1 MRTFAAVTEGLLE
14 LADWLAERS
23 VTHVAMESTGVYWKP
38 VHDLLEGGGPE
49 LLVVNARHMHAV
61 PGRKT
66 DVRDAEWIADLLRHG
81 LLRGSFIPDRP
92 QRELRELVRYR
103 RRLIDERGRE
113 VQRLHKVLEGA
124 NIKLGAVAADLM
136 GVSGRAM
143 LEAIVAGLDDA
154 EALAGLA
161 RGRLRSK
168 HDRLVAAL
176 RGLLGEHQR
185 RMLGAQLR
193 HIDFLDA
200 EIATLSADVA
210 EWMRPFGVAVALVDS
225 IPGIALRTAEAI
237 LAETGVDM
245 SRFPSAAHLASW
257 ARVCPGT
264 DESAGKRRPGSTGK
278 GNAWLR
284 TALVEAAH
292 AAARTKGT
300 YLAAQ
305 YKRIAARRG
314 AGRAAVAVGHSI
326 LVIVYHLLRDGIV
339 YQDLGATWFDERDRS
354 ATVRRTVR
362 RLEVLGYRVTLE
374 AASLEPSHA
383 LGFSG

>member
-1 MRTFAAVTEGLLE
+1 
-14 LADWLAERS
+14 
-23 VTHVAMESTGVYWKP
+23 
-38 VHDLLEGGGPE
+38 
-49 LLVVNARHMHAV
+49 
-61 PGRKT
+61 
-66 DVRDAEWIADLLRHG
+66 
-81 LLRGSFIPDRP
+81 
-92 QRELRELVRYR
+92 
-103 RRLIDERGRE
+103 
-113 VQRLHKVLEGA
+113 
-124 NIKLGAVAADLM
+124 
-136 GVSGRAM
+136 M
-143 LEAIVAGLDDA
+143 LEAIVAGRDDA

-200 EIATLSADVA
+200 GIATLSADVA
-210 EWMRPFGVAVALVDS
+210 ERMRPFGLAVALVDS

-314 AGRAAVAVGHSI
+314 AGRAAVAVAHSI
-326 LVIVYHLLRDGIV
+326 LVIVYHLLRDGV
-339 YQDLGATWFDERDRS
+339 LYQDLGASWFDERDRS
-354 ATVRRTVR
+354 ATVRRTVK
-362 RLEVLGYRVTLE
+362 RLEALGYRVTIE
-374 AASLEPSHA
+374 PAA
-383 LGFSG
+383 